1 MYSINFLYD
10 FSNSNSKFVIWH
22 SFCHNMASYLSND
35 RELDV
40 SKLNNG
46 NRTNSPFHESHRD
59 NDRQANGNSS
69 DPQEFILARNV
80 AEDNY
85 WRSRREERE
94 HLGKIGVRRI
104 WGYSPTHDELE
115 QLYDEQYLDEDNV
128 IGKKTKKHKSKMKR
142 SPKSSESSSS
152 SLYSDENTTDESD
165 DEIVKHK
172 KKHKKHKKHKKK
184 DSDRK
189 RKKKDKNNKRKKATE
204 EREPGHHKDE
214 KGDVWVEVTKE
225 MQVAQTKKEEAAI
238 VGPSIPEHIQQKLN
252 PAAASS
258 DIRLDAAA
266 RTNMLRGEAAAMAAY
281 AAQGK
286 KNSEEREIGLTSE
299 EIAVFEVAGYVMS
312 GTRHKA
318 MEATRL
324 RKENQILTAEEKRL
338 LKTFSI
344 DQRNKKEETVLKQFR
359 DLISSK
365 KPKG

>member
-1 MYSINFLYD
+1 MMNW
-10 FSNSNSKFVIWH
+10 NSY
-22 SFCHNMASYLSND
+22 M
-35 RELDV
+35 
-40 SKLNNG
+40 
-46 NRTNSPFHESHRD
+46 T
-59 NDRQANGNSS
+59 
-69 DPQEFILARNV
+69 
-80 AEDNY
+80 
-85 WRSRREERE
+85 SR
-94 HLGKIGVRRI
+94 
-104 WGYSPTHDELE
+104 
-115 QLYDEQYLDEDNV
+115 QYLDEDNV

-189 RKKKDKNNKRKKATE
+189 RKKKDKNNKRKKRLRRE
-204 EREPGHHKDE
+204 SSDEEPGHHKDE

-258 DIRLDAAA
+258 DIRLDAALCSDKYVK
-266 RTNMLRGEAAAMAAY
+266 RRGSSNGSLCCP
-281 AAQGK
+281 GK

>member
-1 MYSINFLYD
+1 M
-10 FSNSNSKFVIWH
+10 V
-22 SFCHNMASYLSND
+22 SYISND
-35 RELDV
+35 RELV
-40 SKLNNG
+40 ENKLNNG
-46 NRTNSPFHESHRD
+46 NRTNSPFHEPHRD
-59 NDRQANGNSS
+59 NDRQATGNSN

-104 WGYSPTHDELE
+104 WGYSPTHGELE

-128 IGKKTKKHKSKMKR
+128 ISKKAKKHKSKMKR
-142 SPKSSESSSS
+142 SPNSSESSSS
-152 SLYSDENTTDESD
+152 SLSCDENTTDESD
-165 DEIVKHK
+165 DKTVKHK

-189 RKKKDKNNKRKKATE
+189 RKKKDKNNKRKKRLRRE
-204 EREPGHHKDE
+204 SDKEPGHHKDE

-286 KNSEEREIGLTSE
+286 RIPRRGEIGLTSE

>member
-1 MYSINFLYD
+1 
-10 FSNSNSKFVIWH
+10 
-22 SFCHNMASYLSND
+22 
-35 RELDV
+35 
-40 SKLNNG
+40 
-46 NRTNSPFHESHRD
+46 
-59 NDRQANGNSS
+59 
-69 DPQEFILARNV
+69 
-80 AEDNY
+80 
-85 WRSRREERE
+85 
-94 HLGKIGVRRI
+94 
-104 WGYSPTHDELE
+104 
-115 QLYDEQYLDEDNV
+115 
-128 IGKKTKKHKSKMKR
+128 
-142 SPKSSESSSS
+142 
-152 SLYSDENTTDESD
+152 
-165 DEIVKHK
+165 
-172 KKHKKHKKHKKK
+172 
-184 DSDRK
+184 
-189 RKKKDKNNKRKKATE
+189 
-204 EREPGHHKDE
+204 
-214 KGDVWVEVTKE
+214 

-286 KNSEEREIGLTSE
+286 RIPRRGEIGLTSE

-365 KPKG
+365 KPKEFIIKNGNNSVCFKKVTFTKQTFKFPKPTIYQMGEGSLQTPTISR